1 MKIIIT
7 FTILSLSLLNTMPI
21 SADIKIINDM
31 PKAFIIDDNPIPIEL
46 KEHDNNDGVG
56 FYIPYHQR

>member
-1 MKIIIT
+1 MRIILIIFILFALNTHTIFAGDKII
-7 FTILSLSLLNTMPI
+7 
-21 SADIKIINDM
+21 DDM

-56 FYIPYHQR
+56 FYVPYHQR